1 MHEHWIGAAIIVH
14 LHEGIYGKNDLGRE
28 NSWTKSHGHRG
39 VVLFENKQE
48 YHCGLDMDT
57 RRRVA
62 EKKPERN
69 RGSDG

>member
-1 MHEHWIGAAIIVH
+1 MVRMIWAERIAGPSPMVI
-14 LHEGIYGKNDLGRE
+14 EGF
-28 NSWTKSHGHRG
+28 
-39 VVLFENKQE
+39 VLFENKQE